1 MRILVGISHP
11 KHVFMF
17 KNLIKTMEAK
27 GHEFELVVV
36 EKEITGYLLEQFKIK
51 FNIIGINQP
60 TLIRKILALPILEY
74 KTLKIA
80 LKFKPDLFIGQ
91 AFPPIAHVSAI
102 LNKPF
107 IVCEDTEVA
116 RHLHKVVL
124 PFADAIVTPNCYKDD
139 LGKKHVRFKGFFE
152 LAYLHPKNFEPD
164 SSVLADLGLNSN
176 DKYVIIRLV
185 SWHAHHDFGHKGMSL
200 EIIKKLIEELEKH
213 AKIYISSECSLPD
226 ELQKYEIKLS
236 PIKMHSILYYA
247 TMYLGESGT
256 MATEAGILG
265 TPSIYISSLAS
276 AMGNFEKMEKKYGL
290 MNSYSDPLVALDK
303 ALETIK
309 NNNIKEEWKLK
320 RHRMLEDSIDV
331 NKLLMDIIENINNS

>member
-1 MRILVGISHP
+1 MRILVAISHP

-36 EKEITGYLLEQFKIK
+36 EKEITGYLLEQFEIK
-51 FNIIGINQP
+51 FNTIGLNQT
-60 TLIRKILALPILEY
+60 TLIRKILALPIFEY
-74 KTLKIA
+74 RTMKIA

-152 LAYLHPKNFEPD
+152 LAYLHPKNFKPD
-164 SSVLADLGLNSN
+164 SSVLADLGINSN
-176 DKYVIIRLV
+176 DRYVIIRLV
-185 SWHAHHDFGHKGMSL
+185 SWHAHHDYGHKGMSL
-200 EIIKKLIEELEKH
+200 EIIKELIEELEKY
-213 AKIYISSECSLPD
+213 AKIYISSECSLPG
-226 ELQKYEIKLS
+226 ELIKYEIKLS
-236 PIKMHSILYYA
+236 PVKMHSILYYA
-247 TMYLGESGT
+247 ALYIGESGT

-276 AMGNFEKMEKKYGL
+276 KMGNFDEMEKKYEL
-290 MNSYSDPLVALDK
+290 MHSYSDHLIALNK
-303 ALETIK
+303 ALELIR
-309 NNNIKEEWKLK
+309 NNNSKEDWKLK
-320 RHRMLEDSIDV
+320 RHKMLENSIDV
-331 NKLLMDIIENINNS
+331 NKFLIDIIENINNS